1 MVTSSASPPRSP
13 ARSARLP
20 ARRRTTLGLILAGL
34 ALAPSPGR
42 AVGAERAKPP
52 AAATAAAVAATTAT
66 AAAEPAGDHHG
77 ADLGLGRR
85 TTAVSAGRAAGEPAE
100 PVLTDWAPISVI
112 GGPGT
117 FGSLVADRSHGVDL
131 VGVDGWRFLP
141 GQAAYFAAVDGAGRV
156 IIANEPQTDVQ
167 PRPTGD
173 AMVFSTFD
181 PATRSFANH
190 PVPTSR
196 GALTTVATVPGGV
209 GGADIADVQI
219 IKGLGG
225 DRLAFTSMAPYNGW
239 DASTRGVYPSLTIL
253 DETAAGWTPEA
264 GRRYTAA
271 ELETAGGAG
280 ETVCGRRVPTFGD
293 LIADCGG
300 IAEIDNL
307 PSSGYLA
314 ATQYF
319 GHPETG
325 QTNGMIVVLD
335 PAGRVAAALPY
346 PRTVDVDGQEITV
359 RPREVDA
366 DPTSV
371 RDDERFLVI
380 FDVDPD
386 TARGVQPAFAAQE
399 FRYVASRAVI
409 EAISK
414 PFTTGGTVHGRRAGT
429 ETALYDSRGNL
440 WLVDSAPGSLSGGR
454 TSVYRPGAGRQRLQV
469 GACAADVDSV
479 SRGWGS
485 ACAPDATTDATL
497 DAGGPV
503 RSLSDDAARGRVIAV
518 TMGGAVVSI
527 TDDLRTTTLVLPL
540 NAIGDRSV
548 LSIGPRKGA
557 VDVARDALW
566 IPIQQLQTARTCAA
580 WPCSPERLDQ
590 WLVRIDLSEL

>member
-13 ARSARLP
+13 ARSDRLP
-20 ARRRTTLGLILAGL
+20 ARRKTTLGLILAGL

-66 AAAEPAGDHHG
+66 TAAEPADDHHS
-77 ADLGLGRR
+77 ADLGLGMR

-280 ETVCGRRVPTFGD
+280 ETVCGRRVPAVGAV
-293 LIADCGG
+293 IADCGG
-300 IAEIDNL
+300 IAEIDTL
-307 PSSGYLA
+307 PRSGHLA

-346 PRTVDVDGQEITV
+346 PRTLDVDGHEITV

-366 DPTSV
+366 DPTG
-371 RDDERFLVI
+371 RTDDERFLVI

-386 TARGVQPAFAAQE
+386 AERGVQPAFAAQE

-414 PFTTGGTVHGRRAGT
+414 PFTTGGTVDGRRAGT
-429 ETALYDSRGNL
+429 ETALYDSQGNL
-440 WLVDSAPGSLSGGR
+440 WVVDTVPGSLAGGR
-454 TSVYRPGAGRQRLQV
+454 TSVYRPGAGRDRLAS
-469 GACAADVDSV
+469 GTCAARSHNI
-479 SRGWGS
+479 STGWGS
-485 ACAPDATTDATL
+485 ACAPDASTGVTI

-503 RSLSDDAARGRVIAV
+503 RSLSEDPARHRVIAV
-518 TMGGAVVSI
+518 TMGGALVSI
-527 TDDLRTTTLVLPL
+527 TDDLRSSVVVLPL
-540 NAIGDRSV
+540 NELGDRSR

-557 VDVARDALW
+557 LDRARDVLW
-566 IPIQQLQTARTCAA
+566 IPIQQLQNTSTCAE
-580 WPCSPERLDQ
+580 WPCSPRRLDQ
-590 WLVRIDLSEL
+590 WLLRIDLTRL